1 MKIRYNV
8 NFEEIQPVS
17 VLNKPVCNKKIS
29 NDLLT
34 LMKRQTILKMLLPD
48 LHSISSSRQI
58 PYKIA
63 KLSETSYRYENKIS
77 RRYISLLT
85 DYITPVPIV
94 LRISPNNSFTQSRLI
109 PVKKF
114 SLFIPERSF
123 KKLEYNYKSTMT
135 RLKRLKEDISRFQ
148 KNRSEGEKKIRT
160 IIKNQLLKEIIPAL
174 EELERAKNIN
184 YDKIKSK
191 KIKRFIN
198 SFRKNLQMVYNS
210 FIRDTG
216 LIVITP
222 SIGDLYNEQL
232 HTILD
237 IIYIKSNKSNNS
249 IIEVVKSGYI
259 FNGEI
264 LKPSQVIISTNNP
277 NHPNLSSKQ
286 DISMKNRLVTLRKKI
301 EKYSKN

>member
-1 MKIRYNV
+1 MRIRYNV

-17 VLNKPVCNKKIS
+17 VLNKPVCNKKS
-29 NDLLT
+29 YNDLLT
-34 LMKRQTILKMLLPD
+34 LMKRQIILKMLLPD
-48 LHSISSSRQI
+48 LYSISPSRQI

-63 KLSETSYRYENKIS
+63 KLSDTSYRYENKIS
-77 RRYISLLT
+77 RRYNSLLT